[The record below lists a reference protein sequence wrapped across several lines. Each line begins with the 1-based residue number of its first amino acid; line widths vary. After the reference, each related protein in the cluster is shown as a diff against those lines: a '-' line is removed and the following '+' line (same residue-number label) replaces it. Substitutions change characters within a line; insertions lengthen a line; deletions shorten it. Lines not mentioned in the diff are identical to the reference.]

1 VSSSSFNPSIPSLH
15 QTNNTSTQPANSHL
29 HTQQPHTNPIQTTK
43 TTANMKTFTTVAALN
58 TLFLTTSAQYF
69 GLISSRSASPI
80 HYQTVS
86 ASNQSLWLNKPTA
99 SYCPP
104 NIKDIGGC
112 PAGNTTD
119 FAGGD
124 NTLGMGAVVP
134 GGQQVYIDAETG
146 AVKYT
151 IAHSAA
157 IPQGDIQTGW
167 NLTEGESFGYLA
179 NEHGGFIA
187 CPAENDSWQVYVALE
202 CLEFDDACLGFS
214 AIASNS
220 TAAAAWQYT

>member
-1 VSSSSFNPSIPSLH
+1 
-15 QTNNTSTQPANSHL
+15 
-29 HTQQPHTNPIQTTK
+29 
-43 TTANMKTFTTVAALN
+43 MKSFTTVAALN

-80 HYQTVS
+80 HYQPVS

-99 SYCPP
+99 AYCPP
-104 NIKDIGGC
+104 NIQSIAGAC
-112 PAGNTTD
+112 PPGNSTN

-124 NTLGMGAVVP
+124 NSLGMGAVVP

-157 IPQGDIQTGW
+157 IPEGDIQTGW

-187 CPAENDSWQVYVALE
+187 CPADDDSWQVYVALE
-202 CLEFDDACLGFS
+202 CVEFDDACLGFS

-220 TAAAAWQYT
+220 TEAAAWQYT

>member
-1 VSSSSFNPSIPSLH
+1 MK
-15 QTNNTSTQPANSHL
+15 ST
-29 HTQQPHTNPIQTTK
+29 TTL
-43 TTANMKTFTTVAALN
+43 AALN
-58 TLFLTTSAQYF
+58 ALFLTTASGQYF
-69 GLISSRSASPI
+69 NLLSSRSASPI
-80 HYQTVS
+80 HLQPLS

-99 SYCPP
+99 SYCPS
-104 NIKDIGGC
+104 NIQTTGAC
-112 PAGNTTD
+112 PPGNTTN

-124 NTLGMGAVVP
+124 NSLGMGTVVP

-157 IPQGDIQTGW
+157 IPEGDIVTGW

-179 NEHGGFIA
+179 NEHGGFVA
-187 CPAENDSWQVYVALE
+187 CPAEGEGSSWQVFVALE
-202 CLEFDDACLGFS
+202 CLEFDEACLGFS

-220 TAAAAWQYT
+220 TGAAAWQYT

>member
-1 VSSSSFNPSIPSLH
+1 VLISSYNPSSPSLH
-15 QTNNTSTQPANSHL
+15 QTNNTSTESTNKLL
-29 HTQQPHTNPIQTTK
+29 HTQQPHTNPIQTT

-112 PAGNTTD
+112 PSGNTTD

-134 GGQQVYIDAETG
+134 GGQQVYIDSETG

-157 IPQGDIQTGW
+157 IPEGDIQTGW
-167 NLTEGESFGYLA
+167 NLTEGESFGYLS

-220 TAAAAWQYT
+220 TQASAWQYT